1 MVTYCYGVWNE
12 FVNFIGG
19 RGGLAHWV
27 LYLLALLCCIFQ
39 GKELRKKLFF
49 PSALVLLFFFNP
61 LFYAAVGTRFLSG
74 IYWRLLWMLPIS
86 FIIAYCLTRMT
97 FKIKKKVL
105 RAVAVVLACA
115 CIIVTGERIFTTGT
129 YSEKENEYELP
140 QAAIEICD
148 YVKENL
154 LD

>member
-19 RGGLAHWV
+19 RAGLAHWV

-61 LFYAAVGTRFLSG
+61 LFYG
-74 IYWRLLWMLPIS
+74 YLLGRNTKFVSMVSSVMVSNGSKSVFRIT
-86 FIIAYCLTRMT
+86 Y
-97 FKIKKKVL
+97 IK
-105 RAVAVVLACA
+105 
-115 CIIVTGERIFTTGT
+115 
-129 YSEKENEYELP
+129 YP
-140 QAAIEICD
+140 
-148 YVKENL
+148 
-154 LD
+154 